1 MYKQDAL
8 LATDRGAAVSW
19 DSASRGCCQS
29 RLPPIESTTKRDYD
43 EANPPV
49 NAILLAIASN
59 LRFTG
64 DCSR

>member
-1 MYKQDAL
+1 MSVWK
-8 LATDRGAAVSW
+8 
-19 DSASRGCCQS
+19 ASGFQGR
-29 RLPPIESTTKRDYD
+29 ESTTKRDYD